1 MTKEKF
7 QLILSFAC
15 FGLAILLFAG
25 TTFAYFSDT
34 KQMTNTMTAGNV
46 SIELSEAAVK
56 NVGGNLVKDES
67 KDRILGGT
75 DVVTNDYG
83 KIYPGMTI
91 YKDPT
96 IKNTGDEPAWVAAK
110 ITVTDG
116 SGDLS
121 QVIGYDSY
129 AGIDIKELL
138 SGGILGRSARL
149 GIWNGL
155 ENVRYTDDFAIV
167 QKPNPTEGTYEF
179 FIFIL
184 QPLEADETAVL
195 FDTLSVPSYWTN
207 EDMQQLAELTIHVQA
222 YAVQLFD
229 LNSCYDAMVKAF
241 SSHFPFPVSD
251 PTQP

>member
-34 KQMTNTMTAGNV
+34 KEITNTMTAGNV

-56 NVGGNLVKDES
+56 SVGGNLVEDTSQK
-67 KDRILGGT
+67 RVLGGT
-75 DVVTNDYG
+75 DATVHNYG
-83 KIYPGMTI
+83 RLYPGMSI
-91 YKDPT
+91 HKDPT
-96 IKNTGDEPAWVAAK
+96 IKNTGDEPAWIAAK

-116 SGDLS
+116 AGDL
-121 QVIGYDSY
+121 QQIMGYDGY
-129 AGIDIKELL
+129 AGIDIKTML
-138 SGGILGRSARL
+138 SGGIIGQRAHS
-149 GIWNGL
+149 GTWNGI

-167 QKPNPTEGTYEF
+167 QKADALTGTYEF

-184 QPLEADETAVL
+184 QPLEAGEDVVL
-195 FDTLSVPSYWTN
+195 FDELSVPPEFSSQ
-207 EDMQQLAELTIHVQA
+207 DMQHLADLKIHVQA

-229 LNSCYDAMVKAF
+229 LNSCYEAMVKAV
-241 SSHFPFPVSD
+241 SSHFPFTFPV
-251 PTQP
+251 PEEP